1 MKKYARL
8 VYTEKRPEQNPTL
21 LQNEQYDVILLDMN
35 FTGDVSSGK
44 EGFNWLDKILELDP
58 SAVVVL
64 RYGFR

>member
-44 EGFNWLDKILELDP
+44 EGFYWLDKILELDP
-58 SAVVVL
+58 SAVVIL

>member
-44 EGFNWLDKILELDP
+44 EGFYWLDKILELDP